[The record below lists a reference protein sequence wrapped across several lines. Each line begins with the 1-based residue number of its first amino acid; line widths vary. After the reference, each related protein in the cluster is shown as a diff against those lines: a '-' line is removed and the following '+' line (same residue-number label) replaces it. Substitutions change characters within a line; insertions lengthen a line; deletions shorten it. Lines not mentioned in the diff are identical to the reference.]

1 MTLWCVFAGKK
12 STSSFTPFLRY
23 CKRYWE
29 LVILGNLA
37 MPDQAH
43 SKCWYKHVE
52 NFNVYLLGKKSTS
65 STFFFLKIMSRLC
78 QLAIVEF
85 RIRWDV
91 ICNKSDSVILEK
103 QPSELARNCRHY
115 SQTSYK
121 TWGCNLWISH
131 EEKVIM
137 WNLHM
142 QNLLIWGMSIP
153 CLQVSEE

>member
-1 MTLWCVFAGKK
+1 MYLQAKNQLHPLHLSWDIAKD
-12 STSSFTPFLRY
+12 
-23 CKRYWE
+23 
-29 LVILGNLA
+29 IGNLLFWVIW
-37 MPDQAH
+37 PCLNKRTQNVDIN
-43 SKCWYKHVE
+43 VE

-85 RIRWDV
+85 RIRCDV

-103 QPSELARNCRHY
+103 QPSELARNCQHY

-142 QNLLIWGMSIP
+142 RNLLIWRMSIR